1 MKQEHCGNGERN
13 ILRQQVPDP
22 IPQAPRLEVLEPK
35 HGRVAAEARDRQRV
49 ESQLKIELIPAQ
61 RNKGEKTGYSLVE
74 EAVLVKVE
82 EVPRYISRYVC
93 MMARTWTGTGH

>member
-1 MKQEHCGNGERN
+1 
-13 ILRQQVPDP
+13 
-22 IPQAPRLEVLEPK
+22 
-35 HGRVAAEARDRQRV
+35 V

-61 RNKGEKTGYSLVE
+61 WNKGEKTGYSLVE